1 MTYLV
6 LKACIITYSNIC
18 NSTLLKCFDNTSWNR
33 WRDMLRTA
41 DLHVISDLPYSY
53 VMDCH
58 CNSNYSHADILL
70 MDHLYNYVMLT
81 YMESFTESRRL
92 PVTTVMSKHFSRK
105 CSIVCRNNIVLIFI
119 NFLWYMQNSRKKILK
134 TQNIYIIS
142 YIIIYKYI
150 KCIINKM

>member
-81 YMESFTESRRL
+81 YMESFIESRRL

-119 NFLWYMQNSRKKILK
+119 NFL
-134 TQNIYIIS
+134 
-142 YIIIYKYI
+142 
-150 KCIINKM
+150 